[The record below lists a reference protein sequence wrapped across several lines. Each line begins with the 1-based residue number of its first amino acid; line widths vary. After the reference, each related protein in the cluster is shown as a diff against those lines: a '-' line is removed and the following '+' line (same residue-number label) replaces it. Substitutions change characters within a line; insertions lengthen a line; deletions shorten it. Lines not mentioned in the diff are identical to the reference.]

1 MIQLYQ
7 ENLVKEDWS
16 RMKKNKMDIIGQKN
30 YMTPCIEVQTL
41 PLSEILTESGEEQYD
56 NTFEDDFLS

>member
-1 MIQLYQ
+1 
-7 ENLVKEDWS
+7 
-16 RMKKNKMDIIGQKN
+16 MKKNEMDVIGQKN